1 MLSIFMFPGQTAA
14 IQAPETELL
23 TPATEHIFSAF
34 DDVMSARYGISD
46 YSHKK
51 IFSQSPDILFDPS
64 ESQAANF
71 ASSLAR
77 AIIEEE
83 EKGRKCDVCVGDSAG
98 EHSMTAFAGVHGDR
112 RNQQTVRQC
121 IEIMLN
127 RGNWYAQCRPNG
139 EAPTKERPYTMM
151 FVGIEKHLLDDAVA
165 QIPPELG
172 KAWVSKSNDATSNG
186 IGGEIRAVKYA
197 ADYLVREH
205 DVPRRYCIPVLTD
218 APVHTP
224 LMETARKGM
233 EKELENLEFHPP
245 NRKIIMMYSGRE
257 ESDPSRIRQ
266 CLTGI
271 IDTTADLNRS
281 IVSAVSLGFKDVVL
295 ATVCRMYKKMIK
307 RRKDVKPVD

>member
-1 MLSIFMFPGQTAA
+1 MALYLFPGQAA
-14 IQAPETELL
+14 QIQAPEKELL
-23 TPATEHIFSAF
+23 TPATEYLFETF
-34 DDVMSARYGISD
+34 DDVMNARQGVSD

-51 IFSQSPDILFDPS
+51 IFSQNPDVTFDPS

-71 ASSLAR
+71 VTSLAR

-83 EKGRKCDVCVGDSAG
+83 EKGRKCDVCIGDSAG

-112 RNQQTVRQC
+112 RNPQTVRQC

-127 RGNWYAQCRPNG
+127 RGNWYAQCRPDG
-139 EAPTKERPYTMM
+139 EAPTRENPYTMM
-151 FVGIEKHLLDDAVA
+151 FVGIEKHLLEDAVA

-172 KAWVSKSNDATSNG
+172 QAWVSKSNDTKSNG
-186 IGGEIRAVKYA
+186 IGGEILAVKYA
-197 ADYLVREH
+197 ADYLVRKH
-205 DVPRRYCIPVLTD
+205 NVPRRYCIPVLTD

-224 LMETARKGM
+224 LMEIARKGM
-233 EKELENLEFHPP
+233 EKELENIEFHSPD
-245 NRKIIMMYSGRE
+245 RKIIMMYSGRQ
-257 ESDPSRIRQ
+257 ESDPSRIKQ
-266 CLTGI
+266 CLTGV